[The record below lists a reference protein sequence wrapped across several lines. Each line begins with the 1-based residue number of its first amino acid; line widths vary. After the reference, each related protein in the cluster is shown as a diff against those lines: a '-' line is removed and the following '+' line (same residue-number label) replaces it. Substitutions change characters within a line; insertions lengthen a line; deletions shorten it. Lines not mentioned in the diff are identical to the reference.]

1 MEEKT
6 KPLKTENTEN
16 KEHKNRIHIL
26 IQYYYRRAK
35 QDLINLFKWILL
47 AVFTGVVVGGISS
60 LFSFV
65 LTKVTAFREG
75 HLWIF
80 CFLPAAGLLIV
91 FLYRWI
97 GKQDGGVNQV
107 FSTITMRD
115 DVAFRSAPLIFIST
129 ALTHLTGGSAG
140 REGAAIQL
148 GGSIGN
154 QLGRWLRLDEQDR
167 HVMVM
172 SGMSA
177 AFSAL
182 FGTPMAAA
190 IFSMEVVSVG
200 VMYYTALVPCVI
212 ASLIATNFAA
222 GLGIHPEVFHVTE
235 IPKLTILSGVKMGII
250 AFGCAALS
258 VIFCMALKETS
269 VVLHKKLKNQYIR
282 VVVASLAIM
291 LITLCLWTTD
301 YMGAGID
308 GIAAAVEHG
317 RAEPL
322 AFFWKIVLTA
332 ITMRAGF
339 KGGEIVPSFFIGA
352 TFGCSAGHLLG
363 LSPSLCAAAG
373 MVAVFCGVTN
383 CPITSILIAFELFG
397 FEGVAYY
404 LIAVSI
410 SYASSGY
417 YSLYKDQTIVYS
429 KYKAKYVNRHTRM

>member
-1 MEEKT
+1 MQNMKMEHEK
-6 KPLKTENTEN
+6 
-16 KEHKNRIHIL
+16 HNRILIL
-26 IQYYYRRAK
+26 AQYYMRRVK
-35 QDLINLFKWILL
+35 QDVISLLKWILL
-47 AVFTGVVVGGISS
+47 AIITGLVVGAISTV
-60 LFSFV
+60 FSYV
-65 LTKVTAFREG
+65 LSSVTVFREQ
-75 HLWIF
+75 HLWVF
-80 CFLPAAGLLIV
+80 LFLPVAGVIIV
-91 FLYRWI
+91 FLYKKI

-107 FSTITMRD
+107 FSTVTSKD

-129 ALTHLTGGSAG
+129 AITHLVGGSAG

-154 QLGRWLRLDEQDR
+154 QLGRWFHLDEQDR
-167 HVMVM
+167 HVIVM
-172 SGMSA
+172 AGMSA

-212 ASLIATNFAA
+212 SSLIATNFAA
-222 GLGIHPEVFHVTE
+222 GMGIHPEVFHVMNV
-235 IPKLTILSGVKMGII
+235 PKLTIFSGCKMGIV
-250 AFGCAALS
+250 ALGCAIIS
-258 VIFCMALKETS
+258 VIFCVVLKQTS
-269 VVLHKKLKNQYIR
+269 VVFHKRLKNKYIR
-282 VVVASLAIM
+282 VALASVVII
-291 LITLCLWTTD
+291 LITCCLQTTD
-301 YMGAGID
+301 YMGAGIG
-308 GIAAAVEHG
+308 GITAAIEHG
-317 RAEPL
+317 QAKPF

-339 KGGEIVPSFFIGA
+339 KGGEIVPSFFVGA
-352 TFGCSAGHLLG
+352 TFGCAMGHFLN
-363 LSPSLCAAAG
+363 LSPSLCAATG

-410 SYASSGY
+410 SYAASGY